1 MLQERPIRICDIS
14 CPSWIVLLERPVRSK
29 QTERCRTTSCD
40 VARNSVSTLFQKH
53 RPVQSIDQS
62 QVSGNI
68 EDQSQVSGNFEEG
81 GGGPKIRK

>member
-1 MLQERPIRICDIS
+1 MRG
-14 CPSWIVLLERPVRSK
+14 K

-40 VARNSVSTLFQKH
+40 VARNSVSILFQKH

-68 EDQSQVSGNFEEG
+68 EDQSQVLGNFEGVG
-81 GGGPKIRK
+81 GGGGRKSVYRTEPDFSLLLSIFQLLIL